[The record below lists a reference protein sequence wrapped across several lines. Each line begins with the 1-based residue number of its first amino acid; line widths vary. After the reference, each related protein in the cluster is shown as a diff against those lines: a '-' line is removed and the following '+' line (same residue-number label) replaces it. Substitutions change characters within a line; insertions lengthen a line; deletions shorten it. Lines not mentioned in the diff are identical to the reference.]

1 MEQIIH
7 VRILRFLQKIARM
20 PGGRHAREIL
30 RTRRCTQTRPKENVF
45 EKVLRPS
52 TKSRWIVLLDSTS
65 TDGAY
70 DKWMH
75 RFGQSGIGLHIDEHL
90 GLEAGTYDGKGRNST
105 RI

>member
-1 MEQIIH
+1 VISTRNSY
-7 VRILRFLQKIARM
+7 VKTLIAA
-20 PGGRHAREIL
+20 G
-30 RTRRCTQTRPKENVF
+30 
-45 EKVLRPS
+45 
-52 TKSRWIVLLDSTS
+52 LLDSTS